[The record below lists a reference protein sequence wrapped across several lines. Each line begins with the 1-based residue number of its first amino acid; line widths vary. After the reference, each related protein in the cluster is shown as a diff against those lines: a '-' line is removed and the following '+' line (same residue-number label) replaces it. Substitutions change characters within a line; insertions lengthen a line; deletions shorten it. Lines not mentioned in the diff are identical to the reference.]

1 MGKPEISVI
10 KEPGFQTFSKNQ
22 LELREEELNQN
33 HKQRIAR
40 DLEVKMSK
48 QVTLKVYYVDNNAT
62 KEIRKFAID
71 EDLVGNFEYLI
82 GKIRVV
88 FPDLLRKD
96 LQLFWKGKM
105 ILQLLF
111 ASSHV
116 VFVVLLC
123 VVNFK
128 SSHQR

>member
-1 MGKPEISVI
+1 
-10 KEPGFQTFSKNQ
+10 
-22 LELREEELNQN
+22 
-33 HKQRIAR
+33 
-40 DLEVKMSK
+40 MSK